1 MKSSVTILGYLNA
14 HVGKEHVYKPTTGN
28 KNLHNETNKNRI
40 KMIQSAVS
48 KVFKIRSRTFPHKDI
63 HIVTWN

>member
-28 KNLHNETNKNRI
+28 KNLHNETNKKTI
-40 KMIQSAVS
+40 KMIQFAVS
-48 KVFKIRSRTFPHKDI
+48 KVFKVRSTKFPHKDI
-63 HIVTWN
+63 HNETRN